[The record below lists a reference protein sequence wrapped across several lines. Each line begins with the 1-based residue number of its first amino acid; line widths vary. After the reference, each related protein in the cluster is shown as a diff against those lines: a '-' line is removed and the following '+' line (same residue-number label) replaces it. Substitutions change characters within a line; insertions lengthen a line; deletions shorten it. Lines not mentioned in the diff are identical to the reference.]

1 MAELSTYLKVG
12 TLSIVLELLEAGA
25 ELPKINLEDP
35 VNTIKQVSRDMR
47 VQESLKLTDGTSST
61 AIAVQRAYLKAAQRY
76 FCHELNQ
83 VTKDV
88 LVRWEDVLDRLEK
101 DPRSLVREL
110 DWVAKRCLIES
121 YMDRKSCGWDDPR
134 VRLMDLQ
141 YHDVRPEKGLYYTL
155 ERSHLI
161 ERIVLDHEIAR
172 AEMNPPVGT
181 RAFSEVSAC
190 GSTRMSSTGRVGRPC
205 CLISARTKSK
215 NSLDGSS
222 ARNRGPDGGTFGPSG
237 NRGGTVGKNF
247 RPEYDTCMAHT
258 PSLPH
263 HDGSSF
269 FDFLTHCHP
278 ELRPGLMDGAGPRAT
293 IPVDLSRAGTL
304 SIPMAPRCW
313 R

>member
-1 MAELSTYLKVG
+1 MAQLVREKRK
-12 TLSIVLELLEAGA
+12 AGA
-25 ELPKINLEDP
+25 EVQVISVGKKGRDSLLRYDPVIRAEFTKLPDSPTSYDVAPIARVLLDDYVQGQFDEVYAVYTDF

-47 VQESLKLTDGTSST
+47 VQESLKLTDGNSST
-61 AIAVQRAYLKAAQRY
+61 AIAVQRAYLKAAQGY
-76 FCHELNQ
+76 FACHELNQ

-110 DWVAKRCLIES
+110 DWVAKRYLIES

-181 RAFSEVSAC
+181 RAFF
-190 GSTRMSSTGRVGRPC
+190 
-205 CLISARTKSK
+205 
-215 NSLDGSS
+215 
-222 ARNRGPDGGTFGPSG
+222 RGQCVRKYPNVVYGASWTS
-237 NRGGTVGKNF
+237 V
-247 RPEYDTCMAHT
+247 
-258 PSLPH
+258 L
-263 HDGSSF
+263 
-269 FDFLTHCHP
+269 FDIGQNKIKKIP
-278 ELRPGLMDGAGPRAT
+278 LMDPLRGTEALTGELLAQAET
-293 IPVDLSRAGTL
+293 AAALLAKLS
-304 SIPMAPRCW
+304 S
-313 R
+313 